1 MNMDTNRDN
10 EIKQVNRF
18 AIILITIIDL
28 IMAVGYIKA
37 GQTGEIRPWLLVIFL
52 VIVVLALTANYTMY
66 FKNPSNHML
75 KDVAMVGYG
84 LVYVLIVFNA
94 SNDLVY
100 TIAFPVATIFVLYF
114 DYAFIVRS
122 SVVVFLVNV
131 GYAIKYYGVLKQM
144 PSGAEVTTSSA
155 MLQIAAIA
163 LFLIAI
169 CQTTKISNAINE
181 SKLEDIQKSKD
192 ETEQILKDVLGV
204 AAVVDSNSKQIAG
217 LMGEVNSMT
226 GTTAKSLDEI
236 SQANHNNAES
246 IEKQTVMTSDIQT
259 MIKDADELANNMAD
273 IANVTMSSVN
283 NGRNSMSSLEKQTD
297 TIETNNEIVTKAM
310 EVLAENANKVDEM
323 TKKITNISSQ
333 TNLLALNASIES
345 ARAGEAGRGFA
356 VVADQIRN
364 LAEQTKNLTTH
375 IAEVVQEL
383 QENAANTKETVEQM
397 VLATQTEKQL
407 VETTVGEFVTISENV
422 TNLQDSAKLIH
433 NKVGDIMTANNSIV
447 DSISQ
452 ISSVS
457 QQVSASTL
465 EAVHIGDETKNMSDT
480 AKNLV
485 DELANTAKQLEKYI
499 N

>member
-1 MNMDTNRDN
+1 
-10 EIKQVNRF
+10 
-18 AIILITIIDL
+18 
-28 IMAVGYIKA
+28 
-37 GQTGEIRPWLLVIFL
+37 
-52 VIVVLALTANYTMY
+52 
-66 FKNPSNHML
+66 
-75 KDVAMVGYG
+75 
-84 LVYVLIVFNA
+84 
-94 SNDLVY
+94 
-100 TIAFPVATIFVLYF
+100 
-114 DYAFIVRS
+114 
-122 SVVVFLVNV
+122 
-131 GYAIKYYGVLKQM
+131 
-144 PSGAEVTTSSA
+144 
-155 MLQIAAIA
+155 
-163 LFLIAI
+163 
-169 CQTTKISNAINE
+169 
-181 SKLEDIQKSKD
+181 
-192 ETEQILKDVLGV
+192 
-204 AAVVDSNSKQIAG
+204 
-217 LMGEVNSMT
+217 
-226 GTTAKSLDEI
+226 
-236 SQANHNNAES
+236 
-246 IEKQTVMTSDIQT
+246 
-259 MIKDADELANNMAD
+259 
-273 IANVTMSSVN
+273 
-283 NGRNSMSSLEKQTD
+283 
-297 TIETNNEIVTKAM
+297 M

-383 QENAANTKETVEQM
+383 QENAANTKETVDQM

>member
-1 MNMDTNRDN
+1 MEANRDN

-28 IMAVGYIKA
+28 IMAFGYIKA
-37 GQTGEIRPWLLVIFL
+37 GQTGEIKPWLLVTFL

-66 FKNPSNHML
+66 FKNPSNYML

-84 LVYVLIVFNA
+84 LVYILLVLNA
-94 SNDLVY
+94 NNDLVY

-122 SVVVFLVNV
+122 SVVVFLINV
-131 GYAIKYYGVLKQM
+131 GYAIKFYGVLKQM

-181 SKLEDIQKSKD
+181 SKLKDIQKSKD
-192 ETEQILKDVLGV
+192 ETEQILKDVLSV
-204 AAVVDSNSKQIAG
+204 ASVVDSNSKQIAG

-246 IEKQTVMTSDIQT
+246 IEKQTVMTGDIQA
-259 MIKDADELANNMAD
+259 MIKDAEELANNMAD